1 MKSETVVIL
10 GGGIGGIVAANKLR
24 EQLATNHRVILVER
38 NEYHAF
44 APSFLWLVTG
54 DRRPSQIQR
63 PLVSLLRRG
72 VELVHAGVTSIDP
85 RSRTVRTGAGEVRYD
100 YLIVALGAELAW
112 DAVPGLDETTHT
124 FYTFDGSEKLAK
136 VLLAFSEGT
145 IAIVVAAAPYK
156 CPGAPHEAAML
167 IADHFRKRGIS
178 SKIKIQLFTPEPQ
191 PMPVAGPQLGE
202 AVRKMLEAK
211 GVSFHPLNKLVRI
224 EPRTRELIFENREA
238 TGYDL
243 LIAIPPHRAPAVV
256 VKAGLTGP
264 TGWIA
269 ADPQTLATD
278 HVGVYAI
285 GDVTSIPIPG
295 RWKPDVPLSL
305 PKAGVFAHAQAEV
318 VARRISS
325 EINGRSSE
333 VSFCGD
339 GYCMLEAGE
348 DLAGFA
354 FGNFFAQP
362 APHIQLRQIGRAWH
376 LGKVLFEKWW
386 LSPAGITHT
395 LAEWA
400 LKAGARIYGIPI
412 SL

>member
-1 MKSETVVIL
+1 MTSKTAVIL

-24 EQLATNHRVILVER
+24 EQLATDHRVILVER
-38 NEYHAF
+38 NEIHAF

-54 DRRPSQIQR
+54 DRKPSQIQR
-63 PLVSLLRRG
+63 PLASLLRRG
-72 VELVHAGVTSIDP
+72 VELVHAAVTGIDLG
-85 RSRTVRTGAGEVRYD
+85 SRTVRTGEGEIRYD

-112 DAVPGLDETTHT
+112 DAVPGLDETVHT
-124 FYTFDGSEKLAK
+124 FYSFDGSEKLGKA
-136 VLLAFSEGT
+136 LRSFSGGT
-145 IAIVVAAAPYK
+145 IAIVVAAVPYK
-156 CPGAPHEAAML
+156 CPGAPPEAAML
-167 IADHFRKRGIS
+167 IADYFRKRGLS
-178 SKIKIQLFTPEPQ
+178 STIKIQWFTPEPQ

-202 AVRKMLEAK
+202 AVRSMLASK
-211 GVSFHPLNKLVRI
+211 GVSFHPLHKLAQI
-224 EPRTRELIFENREA
+224 EPRTREVVFENQGA
-238 TGYDL
+238 APYDL
-243 LIAIPPHRAPAVV
+243 LIVIPPHRAPAVV
-256 VKAGLTGP
+256 VEAGLTGP
-264 TGWIA
+264 TGWIPVDA
-269 ADPQTLATD
+269 QTLATD
-278 HVGVYAI
+278 HGGVYAI

-305 PKAGVFAHAQAEV
+305 PKAGVFAHTQAEV

-354 FGNFFAQP
+354 FGNFFADP
-362 APHIQLRQIGRAWH
+362 APEVHLRQIGRAWH

-386 LSPAGITHT
+386 LSPAGVRHT

-400 LKAGARIYGIPI
+400 LRAGARMYGIPI